1 MMIPLA
7 ALNGKVRTNGNNNS
21 KEEALVNLSVNN
33 FSDFDIT
40 NAN

>member
-7 ALNGKVRTNGNNNS
+7 ALTGKVWTNGNNIPKRKLLINS
-21 KEEALVNLSVNN
+21 SVNN

-40 NAN
+40 NAK